1 MCGWYCICWSKAQ
14 KAKDQFTLETFTK
27 LKPVSS
33 VLSIFRR
40 GMLWILSSSSLA
52 SFSSH
57 AFWSARSPLR
67 IASCNHASSRQ
78 TMAESNA
85 HWGYW
90 CSKQISAGWRMQA
103 TQANTWT
110 KARSR
115 PEPKQ
120 IHDKA
125 QIPKHNA
132 LHSLLE
138 ASHLA
143 CSSSILVWRSQGWC
157 LLSSNGCDEQGFLSQ
172 MATYR
177 WCASSQRQWMALR
190 FKMAIPSVLDMVP
203 MAGRIINQKS
213 LWDTTKSASVRLSSG
228 SASGL

>member
-1 MCGWYCICWSKAQ
+1 MDPVFKFLGLLLLTR
-14 KAKDQFTLETFTK
+14 FLECKISFANRFLQTTPHQDK
-27 LKPVSS
+27 QWQNQMHIGVTDVVYKSQQGGGCKP
-33 VLSIFRR
+33 R
-40 GMLWILSSSSLA
+40 
-52 SFSSH
+52 
-57 AFWSARSPLR
+57 
-67 IASCNHASSRQ
+67 RQ
-78 TMAESNA
+78 THEQRHEADPNRNKYMT
-85 HWGYW
+85 
-90 CSKQISAGWRMQA
+90 R
-103 TQANTWT
+103 
-110 KARSR
+110 RR
-115 PEPKQ
+115 F
-120 IHDKA
+120 
-125 QIPKHNA
+125 PKHNA
-132 LHSLLE
+132 LHSPLE

-143 CSSSILVWRSQGWC
+143 CSSPILVWRSQGWC